1 MLFQIVSLFIAPVL
15 TGLAI
20 ELFSYWLNKKDKDD
34 K

>member
-1 MLFQIVSLFIAPVL
+1 MFIAPVL